1 MNRSGPKMRF
11 LHLHSNFDR
20 GEAALRCVRLINA
33 FGPKIGHV
41 IVSAEED
48 ALEAADAIS
57 GKIAADCEVG
67 FPRLGGFPSLGRLK
81 KLAEA
86 MRGYDLVLT
95 YGWGAMDGAMAH
107 TLFSQLYSLPPLI
120 HHENGFEADELDGLK
135 PRRNWYRRIALGRSA
150 GLVVTSK
157 GLERVAVETWS
168 QPRARVLRISPG
180 VDLSRFAKKA
190 KADVLPGLIKR
201 KGEKWV
207 GTVGEL
213 TPEKNL
219 PMMVQAFADLP
230 EHWQLV
236 ILGKGP
242 ERASVLRKAEE
253 LGAEH
258 RVHIPFFAGDPAKVM
273 GLFDVFAISAQVEQF
288 PATVAEA
295 MAAGLPIAG
304 FAAGDIAEMVAR
316 ENRPFICEPRTPEAL
331 SRSLFRFA
339 DDSDLRKACGKAN
352 LAKAQKHFDE
362 RKMIALHKALYASAM
377 GLDTPL

>member
-1 MNRSGPKMRF
+1 MTRSGPKLRF
-11 LHLHSNFDR
+11 LHLHSNFDQ

-33 FGPKIGHV
+33 FGPKVGHV

-57 GKIAADCEVG
+57 GKIAVDCDVD
-67 FPRLGGFPSLGRLK
+67 FPRLGGFPSLGRMK

-107 TLFSQLYSLPPLI
+107 TLFSQMLSLPPLI
-120 HHENGFEADELDGLK
+120 HHESGIEADERDGLK
-135 PRRNWYRRIALGRSA
+135 TRRNWYRQIALGRSS

-157 GLERVAVETWS
+157 GLERVAVDSWS

-180 VDLSRFAKKA
+180 VDLSRFAKKP

-207 GTVGEL
+207 GTAGEL
-213 TPEKNL
+213 SPEKNL

-236 ILGKGP
+236 ILGKGS
-242 ERASVLRKAEE
+242 ERAAILRKAEE

-258 RVHIPFFAGDPAKVM
+258 RVHIPSFGGDPAKVM
-273 GLFDVFAISAQVEQF
+273 GLFDIFAISAQVEQF

-295 MAAGLPIAG
+295 MAAGLPVSG
-304 FAAGDIAEMVAR
+304 FAAGDIAEMVAP
-316 ENRPFICEPRTPEAL
+316 ENRPLICEPRTPEAL

-339 DDSDLRKACGKAN
+339 DDPDLRKACGKAN
-352 LAKAQKHFDE
+352 LARAQKQFDE
-362 RKMIALHKALYASAM
+362 QNMIALHKALYASAM
-377 GLDTPL
+377 GLDTLA